1 MRRSPEARL
10 RLMEIRLKKL
20 KMEIAMRKSR
30 EEIKVLR
37 KKILSI
43 T

>member
-1 MRRSPEARL
+1 MRRPAETRL
-10 RLMEIRLKKL
+10 KLMEIRLKKL
-20 KMEIAMRKSR
+20 KMEMAMKKSR

-37 KKILSI
+37 KKIMSI